1 MKRFTKTAFCLILA
15 LLLALGCA
23 STFFAET
30 IYTNGDYNYTL
41 LGNQNI
47 SIYSWDGT
55 GELDLPEKLD
65 VYKIKEIR
73 NNCFFGREDL
83 TQVALNRASYLTR
96 IGVGAF
102 KNSSVT
108 GELNIPPQLT
118 NVATGAFQNCDS
130 LTVLYYNAMSKLISS
145 QCFYDCDA
153 LSEVYLA
160 DGLQTIES
168 FAFADCDALS
178 YVWMPDTVTSISDT
192 AFADCPELVIYC
204 YTDSY
209 AHGYAVDN
217 GIDYV
222 LIDAPAPTEP
232 TVATEA
238 TVPTEPTAA
247 TEATTATE
255 ATVPTETAATEPAT
269 TAPVSYILGDVD
281 NSGNVDIVDATFAQ
295 RYATHAD
302 IPADILDGM
311 VLRGDVDDTGEL
323 DSADVTLIMRHL
335 IRVKTP
341 YPIGETVSRII

>member
-118 NVATGAFQNCDS
+118 NVATGAFQNCDN

-168 FAFADCDALS
+168 FAFADCDTLS

-209 AHGYAVDN
+209 AHQYAVDN

-232 TVATEA
+232 TV
-238 TVPTEPTAA
+238 PTEPTAA
-247 TEATTATE
+247 TEATIATE
-255 ATVPTETAATEPAT
+255 VTEPTVATEPAT

-281 NSGNVDIVDATFAQ
+281 KSGNVDVVDATFAQ
-295 RYATHAD
+295 RYVTHAD
-302 IPADILDGM
+302 IPEDILDEI
-311 VLRGDVDDTGEL
+311 VLRGDVDGKGDLDTV
-323 DSADVTLIMRHL
+323 DVTLIMRHL
-335 IRVKTP
+335 IRVPTP
-341 YPIGETVSRII
+341 YPIGEFVSLS

>member
-1 MKRFTKTAFCLILA
+1 MKRFTMTAFCLILA

-168 FAFADCDALS
+168 FAFADCDSLGI
-178 YVWMPDTVTSISDT
+178 VRIPDTVTSISDT
-192 AFADCPELVIYC
+192 AFADCPNIVIYC

-222 LIDAPAPTEP
+222 LIDAPTDPTEP
-232 TVATEA
+232 TVPTEPTTVTEATVATEA
-238 TVPTEPTAA
+238 TTPTE
-247 TEATTATE
+247 TE
-255 ATVPTETAATEPAT
+255 ATVATETEPT
-269 TAPVSYILGDVD
+269 TATSAPEGYILGDAD
-281 NSGNVDIVDATFAQ
+281 GSGNVDIVDATFVQ
-295 RYATHAD
+295 RVTINAEVPIEY
-302 IPADILDGM
+302 DILM
-311 VLRGDVDDTGEL
+311 HGDVDGNGEL
-323 DSADVTLIMRHL
+323 EATDVTFLMRHI

-341 YPIGETVSRII
+341 YAIGEIVY